1 MLTKVGKIGG
11 NTKET
16 LVSFAV
22 LLNIGK
28 HNQPRGST
36 LASQNGIVK
45 PIYCPI
51 ISVTRE
57 RESHRPGEETLVK
70 QARLIQ
76 IRLPNDPDL

>member
-1 MLTKVGKIGG
+1 MLRAVGKIGG

-22 LLNIGK
+22 LLNIGN

-57 RESHRPGEETLVK
+57 RESDK
-70 QARLIQ
+70 
-76 IRLPNDPDL
+76 DPERKP